1 MLKGLIF
8 LINVTLNSNHS
19 KVEAKRLRLLGVEKV
34 DKTVCNQKMT
44 C

>member
-8 LINVTLNSNHS
+8 LINVTLNINHS
-19 KVEAKRLRLLGVEKV
+19 KAEAKQLRLLGVEKV
-34 DKTVCNQKMT
+34 DETVCNQKMT